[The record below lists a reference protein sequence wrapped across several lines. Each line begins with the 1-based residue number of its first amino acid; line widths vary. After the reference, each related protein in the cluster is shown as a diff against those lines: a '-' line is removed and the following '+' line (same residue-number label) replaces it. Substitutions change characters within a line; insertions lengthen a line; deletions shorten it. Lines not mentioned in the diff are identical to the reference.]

1 MAEVFDPFA
10 QPKER
15 AVFDPFAQQTEKPKK
30 EKEYGAGQFAGDV
43 SKKVSGAIVGG
54 VGSIPEGIEQGARGT
69 LRNALTGENTL
80 ESIWGLVAPESK
92 AKYDLDKMRV
102 QEKVTG
108 RSIEDQ
114 KKERA
119 FIEQAIGAIPNI
131 PGLRALSDYSYGVQK
146 NIEDSIS
153 DVGKERI
160 QGSTPEGNIFK
171 GEFSLGKDPTIS
183 GYALQIAGV
192 FGSMAPTLAV
202 AMLTKDP
209 AKAVGRGTTVGGG
222 MAAGEGAHEARDK
235 LSKLSTE
242 ELYEVSPFYKGLVDN
257 GVEPKRAKELTI
269 SKASESAAM
278 LQGMVGALG
287 SNVTSKL
294 MSGAFDNLIAKAG
307 SSRLSRGVTTGGV
320 SGLEE
325 SVQELGE
332 GVAANLGIKQVLP
345 SQELGEGSA
354 ANLALG
360 FLGGAGSGGAKGAL
374 TPAEKKQELQKGSA
388 LDTIGEEQDVGQPI
402 SPATGAGVGVDTQP
416 PAPAATTGTGETD
429 TSGVVRTDGAPAGPA
444 RREAAPA
451 GPLDDFRRQYN
462 ELREE
467 AMALINQPRLD
478 EADMRRLHT
487 VRRNLN
493 EVVDTNVPFLSEKE
507 VKKLKDPSFDG
518 NQIIDAL
525 AAPIMG
531 EPPSGAKAMQGDLFG
546 SFGGANR
553 AAQSAMAL
561 AGQDPTG
568 ALQQLEARKQRALA
582 QYEENKNNPVFA
594 MEFGSQLGMTKGEAA
609 RNPEA
614 VAKYIL
620 DKTLA
625 NVEQAADQVKRTAR
639 PMQGDLFGEG
649 NKPQD
654 EFAKERVEAAKTAR
668 RERADQEEFGAPIEG
683 EETTEAAPA
692 PVNQKEETVVAPDV
706 STEHVAQ
713 TEEGAVVKDF
723 FDNIQSTSET
733 EESQKRHGESKNTA
747 AGAMLSYD
755 IVAPG
760 EKSSPGAKKM
770 LDYLAK
776 RVGGMTKL
784 RDLLVALREASP
796 AAQSRLFERNNLPDL
811 TSRRGMDEFRDQVQ
825 QYVDSIGG
833 SEQGVRMP
841 TKNVPSPFHGRTI
854 PYTETITSTGV
865 TTQTRGPSAEGKPRR
880 PVQGTTETEY
890 VLVDRKVRNAVLI
903 LKQAL
908 GSGKKLSPQQSAAVT
923 YLNSTNR
930 STFGQALADL
940 AFDLAYGAIDPKEHG
955 ANSTFFGEGGKYA
968 KAFQEWVVANLD
980 QGTVDT
986 LNEMVEE
993 HKRNYAENV
1002 KFEKAITEY
1011 HDKLDTYA
1019 EQKRKDLEKR
1029 TKTKVPRAPKK
1040 VRISDIQEE
1049 EQERKVN
1056 VKNLP
1061 KIQMIT
1067 EIHPMLK
1074 RLLEEGKVQEALDIL
1089 ANAKGNPYY
1098 AVLAQRLLD
1107 TGMTAESRLVDVDV
1121 IESLNN
1127 DPAIKESLDKRLE
1140 VLRDIVVTMFP
1151 TEQQAALVAGLRS
1164 SKLRDLVNAVNTIRN
1179 SIDGVNASEGQ
1190 KQAVE
1195 NTFELLNEEYAWLGK
1210 YDPSTDQIVLRS
1222 GAGRLTNHMFLHEAL
1237 HAAASHLIDN
1247 ADKLTGIQRQGYERL
1262 VELYEYSKKTL
1273 ASEEFNN
1280 EFYDLHEFV
1289 SYGLTDPI
1297 FQAHLRTLGYKAAP
1311 YSLWNQFTQAIRML
1325 FNAKPGRESNVMI
1338 ETMLATDAM
1347 LMGTMNL
1354 QGLNEAG
1361 GTFAG
1366 PAKPMSGTRKTPPP
1380 KRRQYTKGMANQP
1393 GFVRRILNAP
1403 VWTTAAMRE
1412 IRSANAN
1419 VRPYYLAGLNLR
1431 QINDLV
1437 AGRISQLSNFIHLTE
1452 DFNARRDNI
1461 IQESSKI
1468 AERWNKMQ
1476 NKDPEMSHKLGEVMH
1491 MATMLEIDADPKR
1504 TLKEEIQGHPELKAA
1519 WNSLDLEAKQIYR
1532 EARDFFDQRY
1542 KEYKAEMDRRLDAM
1556 KKDGVPQNTIDS
1568 IRSEFE
1574 QQKIRGPYFPLMR
1587 FGRFWYEIGPRG
1599 SREYYMFESQAA
1611 RDAHIAER
1619 TAEDP
1624 QLADTIRNSIGS
1636 TYKEQMDY
1644 HAQQSEFLK
1653 DVFDGIDKIDVTGLD
1668 PIAAAGKKQT
1678 LKDSFYQSYLQYQPD
1693 RSIRKR
1699 FIHRNNKAGYSEDAL
1714 RSFSSS
1720 SYNIAYQLARFE
1732 YSPAMFSQLEGARM
1746 QIRDRFDPKVGY
1758 DPVATREKDELNDYL
1773 AEAKLKLTEILNP
1786 EDSGAVPSIIS
1797 NIGFIYYL
1805 SSIASAISNV
1815 VGGTINTIP
1824 ILVGQQVRLNPG
1836 MSYTAATG
1844 KAVYEFSKASAQA
1857 VSSGILNGIYAGY
1870 EKIDERLGSDSAT
1883 LARRLTAPVYQKT
1896 QMSTVEQAAFNKF
1909 VADGL
1914 IDITAAYDQSGLAA
1928 APTTEY
1934 NGLMHKI
1941 MKVVAAPFHLAERL
1955 NREISAMSAFRASM
1969 EKSLG
1974 KDGVK
1979 NLDVN
1984 NMTPDQ
1990 QKAFDKAVR
1999 DAKDM
2004 TYRSQ
2009 FDYSSTTKPRVFQN
2023 PYARV
2028 LLTFKQFPQNQIFLL
2043 ASSFN
2048 DSIKKP
2054 SEEQM
2059 ANMTDAEKKKF
2070 LEEHDIIAREARSRF
2085 VGIMGMS
2092 GIMAGGTG
2100 LFGFSTVAA
2109 IINAVFNFGRGDD
2122 EEEPPFDFELAFVDW
2137 ATKTFGTGIGTAV
2150 TRGIPEAVTGLNI
2163 GSRVGLNNLV
2173 FRDNRKSEDWSG
2185 WIQSSMVDALGP
2197 IFGLPVLAARAA
2209 DLWNQ
2214 GHGDRAI
2221 ETVLPALARAP
2232 LVAYRYGQEGARTL
2246 QGSPLVEGNL
2256 TPFELFGQVIG
2267 FAPHR
2272 VSETQYYN
2280 ATVKGQEQEIVKER
2294 HNLMNMYALTAM
2306 SDDLDGNDKVLD
2318 KIDKFN
2324 DKYPS
2329 KEIPMRALRKS
2340 LKSHVDKEN
2349 KTEHGLYL
2357 DPRLVDLLSRRD
2369 YLNQQ

>member
-1 MAEVFDPFA
+1 MAGRDLSSELFGPALD
-10 QPKER
+10 E
-15 AVFDPFAQQTEKPKK
+15 EKQKTAARDLSAELFGAPAK
-30 EKEYGAGQFAGDV
+30 EKEYGASQFAGDV
-43 SKKVSGAIVGG
+43 SKKVSGALVGG
-54 VGSIPEGIEQGARGT
+54 VGSMPEGLEQGARGT

-80 ESIWGLVAPESK
+80 ESIFGLIAPETK

-114 KKERA
+114 QKERA
-119 FIEQAIGAIPNI
+119 FIEQAIGAIPHI
-131 PGLRALSDYSYGVQK
+131 PGLRGLSDYAYGIQK

-153 DVGKERI
+153 EVGKERI
-160 QGSTPEGNIFK
+160 RGATPEGNIFK
-171 GEFSLGKDPTIS
+171 GEFSFGKDPTLS
-183 GYALQIAGV
+183 GYALQVAGV

-202 AMLTKDP
+202 SMLTKDP
-209 AKAVGRGTTVGGG
+209 SKAVTRGTTVGGG
-222 MAAGEGAHEARDK
+222 MAAGEGAHEAREK
-235 LSKLSTE
+235 LGKLSTK
-242 ELYEVSPFYKGLVDN
+242 ELYDVSPYYKGLVDN
-257 GVEPKRAKELTI
+257 GVAPERAKELTI

-294 MSGAFDNLIAKAG
+294 MSGAFDHLIAKAG
-307 SSRLSRGVTTGGV
+307 SSRLARGVTTGGV

-325 SVQELGE
+325 GLQELGE
-332 GVAANLGIKQVLP
+332 GVASNLGVKQVLP
-345 SQELGEGSA
+345 SQELGEDSA

-360 FLGGAGSGGAKGAL
+360 FLGGAGSGGAKGVL
-374 TPAEKKQELQKGSA
+374 TPAEKKQELQKGSV
-388 LDTIGEEQDVGQPI
+388 LDTIKEEQDVTEPI
-402 SPATGAGVGVDTQP
+402 NTGVGTSPAVDQQAGGEPAAQGAGQQNQP
-416 PAPAATTGTGETD
+416 G
-429 TSGVVRTDGAPAGPA
+429 GVVSPDATVAQPNDRK
-444 RREAAPA
+444 AAQSTS
-451 GPLDDFRRQYN
+451 LENFHSQYN
-462 ELREE
+462 DLR
-467 AMALINQPRLD
+467 D
-478 EADMRRLHT
+478 EALALMSKTRPTEADGRQLQLVQKDLNAVIDENVGLIGRQNAEQL
-487 VRRNLN
+487 RN
-493 EVVDTNVPFLSEKE
+493 PM
-507 VKKLKDPSFDG
+507 FDG
-518 NQIIDAL
+518 NKIIGAI
-525 AAPIMG
+525 AAQDVAG
-531 EPPSGAKAMQGDLFG
+531 QAKAMQGDLFG

-553 AAQSAMAL
+553 SVQSAMAL
-561 AGQDPTG
+561 AGQDPAG
-568 ALQQLEARKQRALA
+568 ALQQLENRKQRALA

-620 DKTLA
+620 DQTLA
-625 NVEQAADQVKRTAR
+625 NVEQAADQIKRTAR
-639 PMQGDLFGEG
+639 PMQGDLFGEE

-654 EFAKERVEAAKTAR
+654 EFAQQRIENAKTK
-668 RERADQEEFGAPIEG
+668 RAEQKEFGAPIEG

-723 FDNIQSTSET
+723 FDNIQSASET
-733 EESQKRHGESKNTA
+733 EESKKRHGESKNTA

-841 TKNVPSPFHGRTI
+841 TKDVPSPFYGRTI

-865 TTQTRGPSAEGKPRR
+865 ATQTRGPSAEGKPRR

-940 AFDLAYGAIDPKEHG
+940 AFDLAYGEIDPKEHG

-993 HKRNYAENV
+993 HKRNHAENV

-1011 HDKLDTYA
+1011 HDRLDAYS
-1019 EQKRKDLEKR
+1019 EQKRKDFEKR

-1040 VRISDIQEE
+1040 VRITDIQEE

-1107 TGMTAESRLVDVDV
+1107 TGMTAESRLVDVDA

-1140 VLRDIVVTMFP
+1140 VLRDIVATMFP
-1151 TEQQAALVAGLRS
+1151 TEQQAALIAGLRS
-1164 SKLRDLVNAVNTIRN
+1164 SKLRELVNAVNTIRN

-1190 KQAVE
+1190 QQAVE
-1195 NTFELLNEEYAWLGK
+1195 NTYELLNEEYAWLGK

-1273 ASEEFNN
+1273 AAEEFNN

-1311 YSLWNQFTQAIRML
+1311 YSLWNQFTEAIRKL
-1325 FNAKPGRESNVMI
+1325 FNAKPGRESNVMV

-1347 LMGTMNL
+1347 LMGTMSL

-1380 KRRQYTKGMANQP
+1380 KRQQFRKGMANQK
-1393 GFVRRILNAP
+1393 GFLRRILNAP
-1403 VWTTAAMRE
+1403 VWSTALQRE
-1412 IRSANAN
+1412 IRSANASA
-1419 VRPYYLAGLNLR
+1419 RPYYLAGLNLR

-1476 NKDPEMSHKLGEVMH
+1476 NKNPEMSQKLGEAMH
-1491 MATMLEIDADPKR
+1491 MATMLEIDADPLR

-1532 EARDFFDQRY
+1532 EVRDFFNRRY
-1542 KEYKAEMDRRLDAM
+1542 AEYKVQMEKRLAAMEADGISKETIDKIRKEY
-1556 KKDGVPQNTIDS
+1556 
-1568 IRSEFE
+1568 E
-1574 QQKIRGPYFPLMR
+1574 QAKIKGPYFPLMR
-1587 FGRFWYEIGPRG
+1587 FGRFWYEIGPTG
-1599 SREYYMFESQAA
+1599 NREYYMFESQAA
-1611 RDAHIAER
+1611 RDAHIEER
-1619 TAEDP
+1619 IAKDP
-1624 QLADTIRNSIGS
+1624 QLADTIGNSIGN
-1636 TYKEQMDY
+1636 TYKSQMDY
-1644 HAQQSEFLK
+1644 HSQQSEFLK
-1653 DVFDGIDKIDVTGLD
+1653 DVFEGINKMNVTGLNPAEAD
-1668 PIAAAGKKQT
+1668 AKKQA

-1720 SYNIAYQLARFE
+1720 SYNVAYQLARFE

-1746 QIRDRFDPKVGY
+1746 QIRDRFDPSVGY
-1758 DPVATREKDELNDYL
+1758 DPVAAREKDELNDYL

-1786 EDSGAVPSIIS
+1786 EDSGAVPSIVS

-1805 SSIASAISNV
+1805 SSVASAVSNV

-1844 KAVYEFSKASAQA
+1844 KAIYQFSKAAAQI
-1857 VSSGILNGIYAGY
+1857 VSSGVITGVNKGA
-1870 EKIDERLGSDSAT
+1870 EVLGAE
-1883 LARRLTAPVYQKT
+1883 APIKVT
-1896 QMSTVEQAAFNKF
+1896 QMSAVDQAAHNKF

-1934 NGLMHKI
+1934 NGYMHKI

-1955 NREISAMSAFRASM
+1955 NREVSAMSAFRASM

-1974 KDGVK
+1974 KDGAK

-2009 FDYSSTTKPRVFQN
+2009 FDYSSTTKPRIFQN
-2023 PYARV
+2023 PYARM

-2059 ANMTDAEKKKF
+2059 ADMTDAEKKKF

-2214 GHGDRAI
+2214 GHGDRAL

-2246 QGSPLVEGNL
+2246 QGSPLVEGDL
-2256 TPFELFGQVIG
+2256 TPFELFGQAIG

-2294 HNLMNMYALTAM
+2294 YNLMNMYALTAM